1 VSDRRGVAPAPV
13 GMVLG
18 AVASVQFGAGLAATL
33 FGELGPV
40 GTVLLRVGF
49 AAIVLMA
56 VWRPAVRGLT
66 REEWWLV
73 AAFGVS
79 LAGMNGLYY
88 LAIDRIPQGVAVT
101 FEFVGP
107 LGVALAASHGRL
119 DVLWAVLAAAGVGLL
134 GGFGSS
140 LDAAGVAFALG
151 AGAWWAVYILL
162 NARVG
167 RAFRGGD
174 GLALAMV
181 VGAAV
186 LLVPGVA
193 DAGGA
198 LLDPELL
205 ALGAGVALLSSVIP
219 YSLELEAL
227 RRIPARV
234 FGVLMSLEPAFAA
247 LAGFLILGQD
257 LDAVEG
263 AAIALVVGAS
273 AGAALTAREPR
284 PPMD

>member
-1 VSDRRGVAPAPV
+1 MSDRRGVAPAPV

-33 FGELGPV
+33 FDELGPV

-119 DVLWAVLAAAGVGLL
+119 DVLWAVLAAA
-134 GGFGSS
+134 
-140 LDAAGVAFALG
+140 AF
-151 AGAWWAVYILL
+151 
-162 NARVG
+162 
-167 RAFRGGD
+167 
-174 GLALAMV
+174 GLAR
-181 VGAAV
+181 
-186 LLVPGVA
+186 
-193 DAGGA
+193 D
-198 LLDPELL
+198 
-205 ALGAGVALLSSVIP
+205 
-219 YSLELEAL
+219 
-227 RRIPARV
+227 RIR
-234 FGVLMSLEPAFAA
+234 
-247 LAGFLILGQD
+247 
-257 LDAVEG
+257 
-263 AAIALVVGAS
+263 
-273 AGAALTAREPR
+273 
-284 PPMD
+284 